1 VGIGITVG
9 VGEGL
14 GVGVGVCVAVG
25 VGVGVGVGV
34 KTGDAEAV
42 GCASLNAFQT
52 SFFPFLIQRY
62 SDPDFTTTLPNF
74 EQVAPAFTALTA
86 GIVEK
91 IIDTK
96 KRAVKSLGILK
107 EVLPLC

>member
-1 VGIGITVG
+1 MGIGITVG

-14 GVGVGVCVAVG
+14 GVGVGVGVA
-25 VGVGVGVGV
+25 VGVGVGV
-34 KTGDAEAV
+34 KTGDVEGR
-42 GCASLNAFQT
+42 GCASLNSFQT

-74 EQVAPAFTALTA
+74 EQVAPAFTALNA

-91 IIDTK
+91 IIDTR

-107 EVLPLC
+107 EALSLC

>member
-34 KTGDAEAV
+34 KTGDVEGI
-42 GCASLNAFQT
+42 GCASLNSFQT

-91 IIDTK
+91 IIDTR

>member
-14 GVGVGVCVAVG
+14 GVGVGVA

-52 SFFPFLIQRY
+52 SFFLFLIQRY

-74 EQVAPAFTALTA
+74 EQVAPAFTALNA

-91 IIDTK
+91 IIDTR

-107 EVLPLC
+107 EALSFC

>member
-1 VGIGITVG
+1 MGIGITVG

-14 GVGVGVCVAVG
+14 GVGVGEG
-25 VGVGVGVGV
+25 LGVGVGVGV
-34 KTGDAEAV
+34 KTGDAEAI

-74 EQVAPAFTALTA
+74 EQVAPAFTALNA

-91 IIDTK
+91 IIDTR

-107 EVLPLC
+107 EALSLC